1 MKTIISFFLRAF
13 MSFIVRSLEIQLSD
27 LRGMMRL
34 PMDVT
39 EYTSLFIRHEEVSK
53 ELAKARAYRDS
64 LMPVGQRRTYEV
76 A

>member
-1 MKTIISFFLRAF
+1 MRFINFLNRVF
-13 MSFIVRSLEIQLSD
+13 LSFIVRSLEIQLND

-39 EYTSLFIRHEEVSK
+39 EYTTLFIRHEEVSK

>member
-1 MKTIISFFLRAF
+1 MKSFLNAIRRAF
-13 MSFIVRSLEIQLSD
+13 MSFIVRSLEIQLND

-39 EYTSLFIRHEEVSK
+39 EYTTLFIRHEEVSK

>member
-1 MKTIISFFLRAF
+1 MRIINFLNRVF
-13 MSFIVRSLEIQLSD
+13 LSFIVRSLEIQLSD

-34 PMDVT
+34 PMACD
-39 EYTSLFIRHEEVSK
+39 EYTTLFIRHEEVSK

>member
-1 MKTIISFFLRAF
+1 MKTIINFFCRAF

-34 PMDVT
+34 PMSCD
-39 EYTSLFIRHEEVSK
+39 EYTTLFIRHEEVSK

-64 LMPVGQRRTYEV
+64 LLPVGERRTYTT

>member
-1 MKTIISFFLRAF
+1 MRFINFLNRVF
-13 MSFIVRSLEIQLSD
+13 LSFIVRSLEIQLND
-27 LRGMMRL
+27 LREMMRL
-34 PMDVT
+34 PMACD
-39 EYTSLFIRHEEVSK
+39 EYTTLFIRHEEVSA